1 MKTQGIS
8 KQSSVK
14 KKQNGIEVPLSNNP
28 SYVVGIGASAG
39 GLEAI
44 ERFFGN
50 MVQNSGMAFVVV
62 SHLDPNHISIMP
74 ELIQKST
81 KMKVFQAEDGMVIEP
96 NYVYVAPANRDIAV
110 FHGVIQLIEPLE
122 AHGFRLP
129 IDYFFKSLSKDVGEK
144 AICIILSGM
153 ASDGTA
159 GLKAIKSELGLVI
172 VQDPKSA
179 KFDGMPSSAIKTRLV
194 DYILAPEEMPNQL
207 IKYISTSINGVL
219 LDKEISNGKISD
231 SFQKIFILL
240 RNHTGH
246 DFSLYKQNT
255 ICRRVER
262 RMNSAQLDTLPN
274 YIRLLQENPNEIDNL
289 FNELLIGVTNFFRDS
304 EAFEKIKN
312 ILYELVKNK
321 PDNGH
326 IRIWV
331 PGCSTG
337 EEAYTIA
344 IVLRECI
351 IELKKYLNVQIFATD
366 IDEKNI
372 EKARLGTFLGIEID
386 ISKERLN
393 DFFTIEGNSYHIRKE
408 IREMLVF
415 ATQSI
420 IKDPPFTKLDLISCR
435 NLLIYFNSELQ
446 KKVIPLFHFSL
457 LPNGILFLGSSET
470 IGGFV
475 DLFTMA
481 DKKWKIYKRRDTIYS
496 TKLFVEYPVSRTIE
510 RAQEINPSIKK
521 IETTNIAR
529 LAEKVILQNYS
540 PSCAIIMENGDI
552 IYIHGKTG
560 KYLELPHGEA
570 KLNIFEMACEGLQQE
585 LSSLVRKALAGKKPL
600 TSEGIKVKS
609 NGLNHS
615 LNLTVKP
622 IKEPA
627 EMQGTLLIIFEEFL
641 QPKKML
647 AAQNIKTE
655 KNSDGIIKELTRELK
670 TTKGN
675 LKSTIEELETS
686 NEELKSTNE
695 EMQSTN
701 EEMQSSNEELETSK
715 EELQSLNEELIT
727 VNTELQN
734 KNDELSVINNDMK
747 NLLDSF
753 DIPTIF
759 LDNNLFI
766 KRFTNHAT
774 KIVNLIPTDIG
785 RPITHIAS
793 NLKYE
798 RLIEDTKEVL
808 RTLIFKEIE
817 VQSKDGYWYQMRI
830 LPYRTTSNFIDGV
843 VITFTDI
850 NNLKNIYEEI
860 SKLNKEIKMAQ
871 EYADNIVDTVRDSLL
886 ILNHELK
893 VLSANRSFYKMFNT
907 NIEKTVGKYI
917 FELDDQNWEIP
928 ELRELL
934 EQIIPEK
941 NGFEDYEVEYN
952 FADGGSKKILLNAR
966 QIYHKDKDEDT
977 ATKLIL
983 LAFQYLSI
991 KKS

>member
-1 MKTQGIS
+1 MKIKGIS
-8 KQSSVK
+8 KQSTAK
-14 KKQNGIEVPLSNNP
+14 KKKNSLEVSHTID
-28 SYVVGIGASAG
+28 SFYVAGIGASAG
-39 GLEAI
+39 GLEAL

-50 MVQNSGMAFVVV
+50 MTENSGMSFIVV
-62 SHLDPNHISIMP
+62 SHLDPNHVSIMP
-74 ELIQKST
+74 ELLQKST
-81 KMKVFQAEDGMVIEP
+81 KMKLFQAEDGMVIKP
-96 NYVYVAPANRDIAV
+96 NYVYVAPANRDIAI

-122 AHGFRLP
+122 PHGFRLP
-129 IDYFFKSLSKDVGEK
+129 IDYFFKSLSKDMGEK

-153 ASDGTA
+153 ASDGTI
-159 GLKAIKSELGLVI
+159 GLKAVKSELGMVM

-179 KFDGMPSSAIKTRLV
+179 KFDGMPRSAIKTGLV
-194 DYILAPEEMPNQL
+194 DYILPPEEMPNQL
-207 IKYISTSINGVL
+207 IKYIASNVNNVL
-219 LDKEISNGKISD
+219 FDKEITDGKISD

-262 RMNSAQLDTLPN
+262 RMNSAQLDTIPG
-274 YIRLLQENPNEIDNL
+274 YIRLLQENPKEIENL
-289 FNELLIGVTNFFRDS
+289 FNEFLIGVTSFFRDP
-304 EAFEKIKN
+304 EAFEKMKI
-312 ILYELVKNK
+312 IIYDLVKNK

-344 IVLRECI
+344 IILRECI
-351 IELKKYLNVQIFATD
+351 LEQKKYLNVQIFATD
-366 IDEKNI
+366 IDNSNI
-372 EKARLGTFLGIEID
+372 EKARTGIFSSIEAD
-386 ISKERLN
+386 VSKERLN
-393 DFFTIEGNSYHIRKE
+393 NFFTTDGNLYHVRKE

-457 LPNGILFLGSSET
+457 SPNGILFLGSSET

-481 DKKWKIYKRRDTIYS
+481 DKKWKIYKRRDSIYS
-496 TKLFVEYPVSRTIE
+496 TKLFMEYPVSRTME
-510 RAQEINPSIKK
+510 KTYDVNTSIKK
-521 IETTNIAR
+521 NDAKNITQ
-529 LAEKVILQNYS
+529 LAEKIILQNYS
-540 PSCAIIMENGDI
+540 PNCAIITENGDL

-560 KYLELPHGEA
+560 KYLELSHGEA

-585 LSSLVRKALAGKKPL
+585 LSSLVRKVLSGKKQL

-609 NGLNHS
+609 NGITQS
-615 LNLTVKP
+615 INLTVKP

-627 EMQGTLLIIFEEFL
+627 SMLGTLLIIIEDVEP
-641 QPKKML
+641 QKK
-647 AAQNIKTE
+647 AAGSNKIRYE
-655 KNSDGIIKELTRELK
+655 NNSENFIKELTRELK
-670 TTKGN
+670 TTKEN
-675 LKSTIEELETS
+675 LRATIEELETS

-747 NLLDSF
+747 NLLDGF

-759 LDNNLFI
+759 LDNNLVI

-774 KIVNLIPTDIG
+774 KVVNLIPSDIG
-785 RPITHIAS
+785 RPMNHIAT

-798 RLIEDTKEVL
+798 KLIEDTKEVL
-808 RTLIFKEIE
+808 RTLMFKEME
-817 VQSKDGYWYQMRI
+817 VQSNDGHWYQMRI
-830 LPYRTTSNFIDGV
+830 LPYRTTNNFIDGV

-850 NNLKNIYEEI
+850 NNLKTVYEEVN
-860 SKLNKEIKMAQ
+860 KLNKEIKIAQ
-871 EYADNIVDTVRDSLL
+871 EYADNIVDTVKDALL
-886 ILNHELK
+886 ILDHELK
-893 VLSANRSFYKMFNT
+893 VHSANRSFYKMFNT
-907 NIEKTVGKYI
+907 EAEKTVGKYI
-917 FELDDQNWEIP
+917 YLLDDKKWEIP
-928 ELRELL
+928 KLRKLL

-941 NGFEDYEVEYN
+941 NVFEDYEVEYN
-952 FADGGSKKILLNAR
+952 FVNDGPQKILLNAR
-966 QIYHKDKDEDT
+966 QVYHKDNE
-977 ATKLIL
+977 TKLIL
-983 LAFQYLSI
+983 LAFQYQSI